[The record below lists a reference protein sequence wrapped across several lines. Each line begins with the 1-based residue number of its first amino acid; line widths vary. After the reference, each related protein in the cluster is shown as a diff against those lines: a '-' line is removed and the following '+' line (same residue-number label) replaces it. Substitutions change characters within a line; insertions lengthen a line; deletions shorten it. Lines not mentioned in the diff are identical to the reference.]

1 MKVLDPDGILYLW
14 QKIKNRFADK
24 SDLPGEATQATA
36 GLLSASDK
44 QKLDGA
50 ESGAQANVIETIQLN
65 GTALPVSGKS
75 VNVSVPTNNNQLIN
89 GAGYQTAAEVESAIS
104 ARVSGVYKAG
114 GSVASIS
121 NLPALS
127 AANLGMVVNLSADF
141 TTTADFVEGAGK
153 SYSSGTNIA
162 IVTAGENVYKYD
174 VLAGFMDLSDY
185 LTTTDVTAIS
195 NAEIDAIVAT

>member
-1 MKVLDPDGILYLW
+1 MKVLDPDGLLYLW

-185 LTTTDVTAIS
+185 LTTTDVIAIS

>member
-1 MKVLDPDGILYLW
+1 MKVLDPDGLLYLW

-24 SDLPGEATQATA
+24 SDLPGEASQTKA

-44 QKLDGA
+44 QKLDGV

-65 GTALPVSGKS
+65 GAALTVSGKS

>member
-1 MKVLDPDGILYLW
+1 MKVLDTDGILYLW

-24 SDLPGEATQATA
+24 SDLPGEATQAVA